1 MPSQSIIYYLA
12 KYYILNGQVIYNT
25 WASNNMLCASRNV
38 DAFQL
43 IYLILL
49 SGQASVEIRSESFQL
64 IGICLLQFLFTCLK
78 LSTHSRYHRFAK
90 GVEKITRARSF
101 LKTLRRSTYLLRLY
115 SSCLSL
121 RSKAKVYFIKMA

>member
-12 KYYILNGQVIYNT
+12 KYYILNRQVIYNT

-49 SGQASVEIRSESFQL
+49 SGQASVEIRRESERYPRKQ
-64 IGICLLQFLFTCLK
+64 Q
-78 LSTHSRYHRFAK
+78 SRQSLTPNRSNENHPY
-90 GVEKITRARSF
+90 EKDAVS
-101 LKTLRRSTYLLRLY
+101 YLVIE
-115 SSCLSL
+115 
-121 RSKAKVYFIKMA
+121 A